1 MTLYRY
7 SARDPGG
14 SGVSGVERAASV
26 EALAA
31 ELRSRGFLV
40 LEAGPAGPGET
51 GDQNGPIRRG
61 VWPPRAIDVEWGFQQ
76 LATMLRGG
84 LGLLEAL
91 RTVADQ
97 ARRPSVARLWRG
109 VAERIEQGS
118 SLAGALVAQGKVF
131 SPHVVQLARV
141 GEATGELDAALSLA
155 AAQLERSR
163 HLRFTVLNALAYPA
177 TVMALAGGVA
187 GFLVMAVI
195 PKIQRYL
202 GGRGRSL
209 PAMTQSLL
217 DVSAALQRH
226 LPLIAVA
233 VVASAVALWAVR
245 RWPAGRLASDRW
257 LLRFPVVGSILRTA
271 GTASVARALGSQLS
285 SGVPLLEALD
295 TAARLPSNTALGA
308 RLTAARDVVL
318 RGGSLAAGLS
328 GGREFMPMLPRMLAV
343 GESAGTLSQVL
354 DEVARFHESQLL
366 AAVRR
371 LSALIEP
378 AVILIVGG
386 IVGFVYIAFFLALF
400 SLAGR
405 VR

>member
-1 MTLYRY
+1 MTLFRY
-7 SARDPGG
+7 SARDSGG
-14 SGVSGVERAASV
+14 SGVSGVQAAASV

-31 ELRSRGFLV
+31 DLRARGWLV
-40 LEAGPAGPGET
+40 LEASPAVGAEPET
-51 GDQNGPIRRG
+51 AESSRVRG
-61 VWPPRAIDVEWGFQQ
+61 FLPPRAIDVEWGFQQ
-76 LATMLRGG
+76 LATTLRGG
-84 LGLLEAL
+84 LGLLAAL

-97 ARRPSVARLWRG
+97 ARRPSVGRLWRR
-109 VAERIEQGS
+109 VAEEIERGS
-118 SLAGALVAQGKVF
+118 SLAAALMAQGAVF

-141 GEATGELDAALSLA
+141 GEATGELDTALTLA
-155 AAQLERSR
+155 AGQLERSR
-163 HLRFTVLNALAYPA
+163 QLRFTVLNALAYPA
-177 TVMALAGGVA
+177 TVMVLAGGVA

-217 DVSAALQRH
+217 DISASLQRN
-226 LPLIAVA
+226 LPLLAMAGVAVA
-233 VVASAVALWAVR
+233 AGLWAIR
-245 RWPAGRLASDRW
+245 RWPAGRLATDRW
-257 LLRFPVVGSILRTA
+257 LLRLPVVGSILRTA
-271 GTASVARALGSQLS
+271 GTASVARALGSQLA
-285 SGVPLLEALD
+285 SGVPLLDALE
-295 TAARLPSNTALGA
+295 TASRLPSNAALQV
-308 RLTAARDVVL
+308 RLQAARDVVL
-318 RGGSLAAGLS
+318 RGGTLAAGL
-328 GGREFMPMLPRMLAV
+328 GGGNEFMPMLPRMVAV

-366 AAVRR
+366 ASVRR

-378 AVILIVGG
+378 AVILVVGG

>member
-1 MTLYRY
+1 MRLFRY

-14 SGVSGVERAASV
+14 LGVSGVQHAVSV

-31 ELRSRGFLV
+31 ELRSRGLLV
-40 LEAGPAGPGET
+40 LEARPAAAGEHT
-51 GDQNGPIRRG
+51 DRG
-61 VWPPRAIDVEWGFQQ
+61 GSSGRGLWPPRAIDVEWGFQQ
-76 LATMLRGG
+76 LDTMLRGG
-84 LGLLEAL
+84 LGLLAAL
-91 RTVADQ
+91 RTVAEQ
-97 ARRPSVARLWRG
+97 ARRPSVARLWRR
-109 VAERIEQGS
+109 VAERIEHGS
-118 SLAGALVAQGKVF
+118 SLAGALAAQGRVF

-155 AAQLERSR
+155 AAQLERAR
-163 HLRFTVLNALAYPA
+163 QLRFTVLNALAYPA
-177 TVMALAGGVA
+177 TVMVLAGGVA

-226 LPLIAVA
+226 LPLLAVA
-233 VVASAVALWAVR
+233 AITSTVAVWAIR
-245 RWPAGRLASDRW
+245 RWPAGRMATDRW
-257 LLRFPVVGSILRTA
+257 LLQVPVVGPILRTA

-295 TAARLPSNTALGA
+295 TAARLPSNAALGA
-308 RLTAARDVVL
+308 RLMAARDVVL

-328 GGREFMPMLPRMLAV
+328 GGREFMPMLPRMVAV

-366 AAVRR
+366 ASVRR

-378 AVILIVGG
+378 AVILVVGG